1 MILAGVLLPGPARAQ
16 TSRAVLYASA
26 GAELTQYDVD
36 AWAIPAKSPYIELA
50 HEFIKYA
57 SDARRQADF
66 TNIFAYGTTINGAEK
81 FIKPERI
88 ALLPAGDN
96 LKTGLH
102 IGSEEARAFWLD
114 HLEELNERFNTWSG
128 TSE

>member
-1 MILAGVLLPGPARAQ
+1 MIGIRVMRIATG
-16 TSRAVLYASA
+16 
-26 GAELTQYDVD
+26 EDV
-36 AWAIPAKSPYIELA
+36 
-50 HEFIKYA
+50 
-57 SDARRQADF
+57 
-66 TNIFAYGTTINGAEK
+66 
-81 FIKPERI
+81 ERV